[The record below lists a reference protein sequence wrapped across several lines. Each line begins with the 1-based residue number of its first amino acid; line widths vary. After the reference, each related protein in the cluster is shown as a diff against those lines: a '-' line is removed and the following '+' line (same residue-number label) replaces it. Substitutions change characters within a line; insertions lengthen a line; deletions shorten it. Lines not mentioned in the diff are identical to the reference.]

1 MGDMDMA
8 DMEHLAMEDTDIT
21 RADMVKDRAHM
32 VMKTMETKIKMTLL
46 AVITKKM
53 SKKMKDIAMETVV
66 TVRRADMAVETVDMV
81 TETMVMAME
90 TMDTDTKTMD
100 MAMETADTNTK
111 TMDMAM
117 ETVIMVTVKMDTD
130 METMDMAMETVD
142 TIMMAPL
149 MADMAMARMDTEEV
163 TDIQTIQAQLT
174 VIKAIPRVTH
184 QDPRTVQKATA
195 DTNDYFNQT
204 SDF

>member
-53 SKKMKDIAMETVV
+53 SKKMKDIAMETV
-66 TVRRADMAVETVDMV
+66 
-81 TETMVMAME
+81 
-90 TMDTDTKTMD
+90 
-100 MAMETADTNTK
+100 
-111 TMDMAM
+111 
-117 ETVIMVTVKMDTD
+117 IMVTVKMDTD

-142 TIMMAPL
+142 TIMMVDMAPL
-149 MADMAMARMDTEEV
+149 MADMAMAKMDTEEV

-174 VIKAIPRVTH
+174 VIKVIPRVTH

>member
-1 MGDMDMA
+1 
-8 DMEHLAMEDTDIT
+8 
-21 RADMVKDRAHM
+21 
-32 VMKTMETKIKMTLL
+32 MKTMETKIKMTLL

-53 SKKMKDIAMETVV
+53 SKKMKDIAMETVG

-100 MAMETADTNTK
+100 MAMETADTNMK

-130 METMDMAMETVD
+130 METVD
-142 TIMMAPL
+142 TIMMVDMAPL
-149 MADMAMARMDTEEV
+149 MADMAMAKMDTEEV

-174 VIKAIPRVTH
+174 VIKVIPLVTH
-184 QDPRTVQKATA
+184 QDPRTVQK
-195 DTNDYFNQT
+195 
-204 SDF
+204 